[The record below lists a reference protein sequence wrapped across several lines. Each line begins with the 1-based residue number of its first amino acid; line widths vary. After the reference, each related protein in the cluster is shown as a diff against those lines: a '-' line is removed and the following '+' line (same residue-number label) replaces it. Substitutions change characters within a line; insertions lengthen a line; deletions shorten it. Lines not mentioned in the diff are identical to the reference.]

1 MVEYIKMKQI
11 FLKTVKKIKRYVKN
25 KYITPPPLVAVI
37 NLHGVILAP
46 SRGRSG
52 LSLEEMV
59 EAIELAFKL
68 PKLKAVALSVNS
80 PGGSPVQSELI
91 YKRIRQLADK
101 NKIPIYSFAED
112 VAASGGYWLAC
123 AADEIFASNSSIIG
137 SIGVISASF
146 GFDEMIKRLGISRR
160 VYTQGENKSILD
172 PFSPEKETDI
182 QILKSVQ
189 ADIHESFK
197 SLVRERRKDKLK
209 IDEERLFSGEFWSG
223 KTALELGLIDGIGD
237 LYSVL
242 QEKYGNRVKL
252 KRMARPKSWLKK
264 RLGIFMNVF
273 TDTIEKKVIES
284 SLWNRFG
291 L

>member
-1 MVEYIKMKQI
+1 M
-11 FLKTVKKIKRYVKN
+11 
-25 KYITPPPLVAVI
+25 AV
-37 NLHGVILAP
+37 
-46 SRGRSG
+46 SKGRSG
-52 LSLEEMV
+52 LSLDEMIDP
-59 EAIELAFKL
+59 IESAFKL
-68 PKLKAVALSVNS
+68 PKLKAIALSINS

-101 NKIPIYSFAED
+101 NKIPVYSFAED

-123 AADEIFASNSSIIG
+123 AGDEIFASNSSVIG

-160 VYTQGENKSILD
+160 IYTQGENKSILD
-172 PFSPEKETDI
+172 PFSPEKENDI

-197 SLVRERRKDKLK
+197 LLVRERRKEKLK

-223 KTALELGLIDGIGD
+223 KTAFELGLIDGIGD

-242 QEKYGNRVKL
+242 QEKYGSKIKL
-252 KRMARPKSWLKK
+252 KRMVRPKSWLKK
-264 RLGIFMNVF
+264 RLGICMNVF
-273 TDTIEKKVIES
+273 IDAIERKVVES